1 MLRSRPRPSGPNTQF
16 PSGLCFHID
25 INNHCEQGT
34 RGEIKWILAKRTK
47 WINKSFISPG
57 QQILCKMRRMSV
69 SRGAAMFQ
77 EEALALMRGV

>member
-1 MLRSRPRPSGPNTQF
+1 MDPR
-16 PSGLCFHID
+16 
-25 INNHCEQGT
+25 
-34 RGEIKWILAKRTK
+34 KRTK